1 MVRKQSNDVKQ
12 KRRSRRSIRH
22 VGRLHHPEAAQSP
35 AGCTYFS
42 WWSGGCSSKTRRTT
56 PAPFGCSICP
66 SGRGSHTASSGGT
79 AATSGRM
86 RSDGRLRR
94 SVAKLEYSY
103 QHGLGVNAWGLP
115 FGAVHGFIGRLQLTP
130 TRRASAGHRG
140 CWHIYRL
147 CRCGCRP
154 PFLRRMPLPLS
165 GGAVT

>member
-1 MVRKQSNDVKQ
+1 MVGRRKCTRRSFRTMVRKQSNDVKQ

-103 QHGLGVNAWGLP
+103 QHGLGVKET
-115 FGAVHGFIGRLQLTP
+115 Q
-130 TRRASAGHRG
+130 
-140 CWHIYRL
+140 
-147 CRCGCRP
+147 
-154 PFLRRMPLPLS
+154 PFLQIPVFLMDAYDCNQGSNGNWEALTCDNS
-165 GGAVT
+165 MCVTPCE